1 MGIHRRSPLIRN
13 RKTGSMEVLSETSS
27 SKAGSYRLFP
37 SCSRQSP
44 EMKQSGLGSQCAGL
58 FSTTVLGGSSS
69 APNLQDYAR
78 THRKKFS
85 SGSLSYKDELLSMP
99 AVKRFSVSFAKH
111 PTNGTQDDT
120 SAVAVRPLWWPVSEP
135 LEEHHV
141 AQLLRRFSTDA
152 SLCCPLSLDGALAHH
167 LNQCSYH
174 LRLFRNWLIS
184 GQDPLEYFYGQ
195 PPSPSSTPCPPMPF
209 KPSAVLLADLRF
221 GLVLV
226 CC

>member
-85 SGSLSYKDELLSMP
+85 SGSLSYKD
-99 AVKRFSVSFAKH
+99 
-111 PTNGTQDDT
+111 GTQDDT

>member
-85 SGSLSYKDELLSMP
+85 SGSLSYKD
-99 AVKRFSVSFAKH
+99 
-111 PTNGTQDDT
+111 
-120 SAVAVRPLWWPVSEP
+120 EP

>member
-111 PTNGTQDDT
+111 PTN
-120 SAVAVRPLWWPVSEP
+120 EP